1 MSMDRNKKTFLFI
14 RKYMGIGGIENY
26 LYRTVKE
33 LKKNGHRV
41 VWIFPVGGYI
51 DDGFKEV
58 FNDEEL
64 EIVKVDFSKVF
75 WINRVNVTFS
85 KDEKVCALAFNIFE
99 FNFLEMIK
107 RKYKYTSI
115 DSFFWVPHFEE
126 KAVFIEK
133 FAPKILQPIFKKY
146 VGRIIFD
153 MEKNSNIIYVNKSH
167 LEALTKNYNYKVEDE
182 ESKFLTVP
190 TREIPSYDYD
200 LAVKRSKREY
210 FNIITIG
217 RFSFPHKA
225 YVLGL
230 IKTYGEL
237 KMKYDSL
244 RLTIIGYGP
253 DEDKVKYEINKLNSK
268 TKRDINLIGK
278 VPYDELR
285 RYLEE
290 AHLNIGVAG
299 TIGDGALTGLISIPV
314 RHYCEECQGYG
325 YLPFSKKYTTSSA
338 PGKPIKDYIEEV
350 IDMTTDKYLE
360 LSKTSYDTYD
370 TRKLGNGA
378 EHLLKKKNKNP
389 HKVLRK
395 RYILFVWMSYRCAKI
410 IRNLKRSMLSI
421 KNKKKV
427 D

>member
-1 MSMDRNKKTFLFI
+1 MKKTFMFTH
-14 RKYMGIGGIENY
+14 KHMGLGGIETY
-26 LYRTVKE
+26 LYILIKYFKKE
-33 LKKNGHRV
+33 GHRII
-41 VWIFPVGGYI
+41 WIYPKGTYI
-51 DDGFKEV
+51 DDGFSNE
-58 FNDEEL
+58 FLDGTI
-64 EIVKVDFSKVF
+64 EIVEVDFDKYN
-75 WINRVNVTFS
+75 WINKCHINFK
-85 KDEKVCALAFNIFE
+85 KDEVVVALAFNL
-99 FNFLEMIK
+99 FNYVFLERIK
-107 RKYKYTSI
+107 TKYKAI
-115 DSFFWVPHFEE
+115 EIHSFFWVPHFEE

-146 VGRIIFD
+146 VGRIIYE

-167 LEALTKNYNYKVEDE
+167 LEALTKNYKYKVEDE
-182 ESKFLTVP
+182 ENKLLTVP
-190 TREIPSYDYD
+190 TREIPPYDYD

-210 FNIITIG
+210 FNVITIG

-237 KMKYDSL
+237 KIKYDSL

-268 TKRDINLIGK
+268 AKRDINLIGK

-325 YLPFSKKYTTSSA
+325 YLPFSKKYTTSSV

-350 IDMTTDKYLE
+350 FNMTTKKYLE
-360 LSKTSYDTYD
+360 LSKASYDTYD

-389 HKVLRK
+389 YRILRK

-410 IRNLKRSMLSI
+410 IRNLKRSILSI